1 MKTTIKKLLEW
12 LLFSVLLVF
21 VLIECLASPFDD
33 VNPKFYDP
41 YE

>member
-1 MKTTIKKLLEW
+1 MKKLLDW

-21 VLIECLASPFDD
+21 VLIECLSTPFDD
-33 VNPKFYDP
+33 VNPNYFDP